1 MKNNKLKVETVIPW
15 KLDYNTVCTRI
26 IKKNNKQKHSI
37 KEEKQKLKIKAMQE
51 VPSHK

>member
-26 IKKNNKQKHSI
+26 IKKKTDAFYKGRKTETQN
-37 KEEKQKLKIKAMQE
+37 
-51 VPSHK
+51 

>member
-26 IKKNNKQKHSI
+26 IKKKQMHSI